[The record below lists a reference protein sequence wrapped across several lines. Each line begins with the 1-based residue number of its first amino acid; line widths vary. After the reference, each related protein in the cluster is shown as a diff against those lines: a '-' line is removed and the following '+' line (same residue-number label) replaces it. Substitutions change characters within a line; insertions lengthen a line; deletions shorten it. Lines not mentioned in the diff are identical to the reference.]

1 MKYQHFTAIS
11 QLLQKLGDSLVMTEE
26 LLDSALA
33 RQCTEFVPGIY
44 HKLQVDYL
52 DDTEMVL
59 MMIVLL

>member
-1 MKYQHFTAIS
+1 
-11 QLLQKLGDSLVMTEE
+11 MTEE

-33 RQCTEFVPGIY
+33 RQCIEFVPGIY

-52 DDTEMVL
+52 HDTEMVL